1 MTHFTNQ
8 GDTTKK
14 PSVLFINR
22 VYPPS
27 NEATGRLLKLTAD
40 YLQNHGWDVTVIHT
54 HAYQEESIGNES
66 TIVREIRVTDV
77 GVRKH
82 NLWTRFRSYLWLYPC
97 LLAASMNSGAH
108 DVVVSM
114 TDPPMLHLLGQWIA
128 WRKKAKHI
136 YWAQDLF
143 PEIAAA
149 TGVFHRSGFIIRLLT
164 GLNRLILPHADLAI
178 VVGRC
183 MIPKITLQG
192 VAPKR
197 IRLVR
202 NIGIE
207 RDIHPIKHDANPMR
221 ESLGPGNKFVVCYSG
236 NLGRAHDMDCM
247 LKAAESLQEKG
258 DDGVVFL
265 IVGGGAGIPS
275 LKEAIRAR
283 SLRNVLLKPRV
294 PLEQLSE
301 SLSTADLHLVSM
313 KSEACG
319 LLVPCKFYGIL
330 ASERPCAFIGP
341 EESEVAMHLKEHGGG
356 IVITNGDPVTLVD
369 FIEKLRN
376 QPDLARKLGVE
387 ARCSLMSYTDAP
399 KEFYN
404 HLNELTS
411 SKS

>member
-1 MTHFTNQ
+1 VIHFTNL

-14 PSVLFINR
+14 PSILFINR

-27 NEATGRLLKLTAD
+27 NEATGRLLKLTAV

-54 HAYQEESIGNES
+54 NAFQGGSSGNERTDVS
-66 TIVREIRVTDV
+66 EIRITDA
-77 GVRKH
+77 GVSKH
-82 NLWTRFRSYLWLYPC
+82 NLWARFRSYLRLYPC
-97 LLAASMNSGAH
+97 LLLASLNSGTQ

-114 TDPPMLHLLGQWIA
+114 TDPPMLHLLGLLIA

-149 TGVFHRSGFIIRLLT
+149 TGVFHPSGFIKSLLT
-164 GLNRLILPHADLAI
+164 GLNRLILPHVDLAI

-192 VAPKR
+192 VTPKR

-202 NIGIE
+202 NIGME

-221 ESLGPGNKFVVCYSG
+221 ESLDRCNQFVVCYSG

-258 DDGVVFL
+258 DNGVVFL

-275 LKEAIRAR
+275 LKEAIKERN
-283 SLRNVLLKPRV
+283 LRNILLKPGV

-301 SLSTADLHLVSM
+301 SLSTADLHLVTM
-313 KSEACG
+313 KPEACG

-330 ASERPCAFIGP
+330 ASGRPCAFIGP
-341 EESEVAMHLKEHGGG
+341 EDSEVAMHLKEHGGG
-356 IVITNGDPVTLVD
+356 IVIPNGDPVTLVD
-369 FIEKLRN
+369 FIEKLRD
-376 QPDLARKLGVE
+376 QPDLARELGLK
-387 ARCSLMSYTDAP
+387 ARCSLKSYTDAAE
-399 KEFYN
+399 EFYN